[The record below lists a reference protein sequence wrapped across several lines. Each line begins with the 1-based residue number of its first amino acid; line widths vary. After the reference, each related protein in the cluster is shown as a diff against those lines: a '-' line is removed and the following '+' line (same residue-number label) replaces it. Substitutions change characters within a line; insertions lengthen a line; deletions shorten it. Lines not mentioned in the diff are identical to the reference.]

1 MYTVSEIH
9 GERISF
15 LLKDRTVSYHVEI
28 FCHHLTTFLSY
39 SFIFFQRKI
48 PLQMK
53 PLKIHT
59 ITERV
64 ILQDTTHQQHQQ
76 QQFSSS
82 LYIYEIIYSVEE
94 ENYIRIERNLNDII
108 LLVQSVVLYFPS
120 YQFSA
125 GVLFQ
130 PPDQQIRNLLDLQEF
145 LNRIFSID
153 VGTRLIQYPKVIAFF
168 DPVFAKSVT
177 QRSLMKQSLKAV
189 GSLLSSFQKR

>member
-1 MYTVSEIH
+1 
-9 GERISF
+9 
-15 LLKDRTVSYHVEI
+15 
-28 FCHHLTTFLSY
+28 
-39 SFIFFQRKI
+39 
-48 PLQMK
+48 MK

-177 QRSLMKQSLKAV
+177 QRSLMKQSLKAISNLEKAV
-189 GSLLSSFQKR
+189 DNSLRRLGSLETSLARCLNLLQNLQPQENQDKKEV